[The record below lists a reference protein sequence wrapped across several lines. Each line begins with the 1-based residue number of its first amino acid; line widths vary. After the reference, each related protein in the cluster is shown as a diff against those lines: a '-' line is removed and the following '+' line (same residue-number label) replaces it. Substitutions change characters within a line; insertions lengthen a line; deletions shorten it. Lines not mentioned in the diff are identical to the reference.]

1 MPIGISYYGN
11 KKPAQGVK
19 PLRTFNLPDT
29 MPKELSPFNKKN
41 PVSWMDG
48 KDLVRFR
55 DDPSCLP
62 KGGDAGQALV
72 KKSGK
77 DADVHWSPSFFL
89 SPDGVLTVA
98 RPGTAEAPED
108 PEALSFV
115 VFQDGGDVKVKVTDA
130 DGTTVEHIIG
140 AVKDSITHDTD
151 RNIHLVGDEDTP
163 GVYHYYGTDSGG
175 SKGFYSLPAG
185 PQGEQGDPGA
195 PGTDAPDP
203 DSLVDSTDFAK
214 SIDVLESG
222 GVSAREIH
230 GFKSGLK
237 EDTSLALL
245 LDVDTPDRTI
255 YSVLARKEVTG
266 QRPETAFI
274 RVGDLTLD
282 GEVLPPEDRDP
293 DGTHVVD
300 CGVGDF
306 PGTLPGDEDSG
317 GFPGDGTPAEDGD
330 TFPGTG
336 TGDTTGDDEFPG
348 KVDSCW

>member
-29 MPKELSPFNKKN
+29 MPKELLPFNKKN

-55 DDPSCLP
+55 DDPGCLP

-77 DADVHWSPSFFL
+77 DADVHWSPIF
-89 SPDGVLTVA
+89 
-98 RPGTAEAPED
+98 
-108 PEALSFV
+108 
-115 VFQDGGDVKVKVTDA
+115 
-130 DGTTVEHIIG
+130 
-140 AVKDSITHDTD
+140 
-151 RNIHLVGDEDTP
+151 
-163 GVYHYYGTDSGG
+163 
-175 SKGFYSLPAG
+175 
-185 PQGEQGDPGA
+185 
-195 PGTDAPDP
+195 DP

-214 SIDVLESG
+214 SIDVLASG

-230 GFKSGLK
+230 GFKAGLK
-237 EDTSLALL
+237 EDTSLARL
-245 LDVDTPDRTI
+245 LDVDAPDRTI
-255 YSVLARKEVTG
+255 YSVLARKEVAG

-282 GEVLPPEDRDP
+282 GDVLPPEDRDP
-293 DGTHVVD
+293 DGTPVVD

-306 PGTLPGDEDSG
+306 PGTLPGDDDSG
-317 GFPGDGTPAEDGD
+317 GFPGDGTPAEDED

-348 KVDSCW
+348 KVDDCW